1 MGPET
6 PRESQQRPGGGTCE
20 GGERGRGQ
28 SRGDVVSAEHLLSI
42 STALYVLCKY
52 SPTEASQHP
61 VCFIDRE
68 TEAQRG
74 RVNCLRLHSQKVA
87 VPKLEPRS
95 SVPRHTGS
103 YW

>member
-1 MGPET
+1 MGV
-6 PRESQQRPGGGTCE
+6 GGWGS
-20 GGERGRGQ
+20 GL
-28 SRGDVVSAEHLLSI
+28 SSDNVVSAEHLLSI

-74 RVNCLRLHSQKVA
+74 RVDCLRLHSQKVA
-87 VPKLEPRS
+87 MPKLEPRS

-103 YW
+103 SW